1 MPDYARIVV
10 AWLPTAAFSLHCKL
24 VMLQVEGFRLSAL
37 RMGLAGEADLSP
49 WEKLGFFRIDIL
61 LVLGA
66 APALLL
72 GLGALLP
79 RRAGAVAAG
88 LVSAFVLLV
97 QYAQIRA
104 YLSVGQ
110 FLSLDLLLSAIR
122 WGWGNPGDILR
133 YDSPSSLAKAG
144 ALLAFISVASL
155 APRMPWEGRLAGIL
169 AAGRGAR
176 TGWCA
181 AAAAAF
187 LLALPW
193 FPPGK
198 DGVYHSSQAYQSIR
212 RLVPESEVPPGE
224 FAGLPAAGLMA
235 EYRSIAAARPRARDP
250 VFWGA
255 AEGYNLVLVILE
267 TAPSACLPLGG
278 GLSGFPHLESL
289 REGSLVGL
297 EHHSTYP
304 YTNRAIFSLFTSLYP
319 PNRARG
325 YFPVPAGARLP
336 GIMRS
341 LAGRGYATAAYFPVR
356 QTFESDESMFEAFGI
371 AEQSHPPGMP
381 SWRPGDRVGWRQVLA
396 RDEAAL
402 ELLLADIAGWS
413 AAGRPFAAAFLPQVG
428 HGPWQDVAGNGEPE
442 VLARGREHIRLQD
455 AMIGKI
461 LAALASSGQAERT
474 LLVVTGDHGL
484 RTGVEYPP
492 LRGGLADSIS
502 FHVPLLV
509 HARGRREMGR
519 TIPWLTSHIDI
530 APTVLDLL
538 GVEPGRE
545 FEQGLPLWDPRI
557 GERATYFFARHYS
570 GVDAYHL
577 GGRFFMWNHTTAAG
591 YRNESA
597 LHFHGIPPLAASTAE
612 SGEVSGHLRR
622 IASLQA
628 TLLDAVLRAPG
639 PESTGSRRNSI
650 VVSGES
656 RPAPP
661 WVEDNPARPGPP

>member
-1 MPDYARIVV
+1 MPDYARIVL
-10 AWLPTAAFSLHCKL
+10 AWLPAAAFSLHCKL
-24 VMLQVEGFRLSAL
+24 VMLQLEGFRLSAL
-37 RMGLAGEADLSP
+37 RMGLAGEADLSA
-49 WEKLGFFRIDIL
+49 WEKLGFFRMDIL

-72 GLGALLP
+72 VLGALLP
-79 RRAGAVAAG
+79 RRAGVTAAG
-88 LVSAFVLLV
+88 MVSAFVLLV

-110 FLSLDLLLSAIR
+110 FLSLDLLLSAMR
-122 WGWGNPGDILR
+122 WGWENPGDILQ

-144 ALLAFISVASL
+144 ALLGFISVVVL
-155 APRMPWEGRLAGIL
+155 APRMPWEGRSAGFF
-169 AAGRGAR
+169 ATGRGVR
-176 TGWCA
+176 TAWCA
-181 AAAAAF
+181 AAAVLF
-187 LLALPW
+187 ALPW
-193 FPPGK
+193 IPPGK
-198 DGVYHSSQAYQSIR
+198 GGVYHSSQAYQSIR
-212 RLVPESEVPPGE
+212 RLFPEPEGPPGE
-224 FAGLPAAGLMA
+224 FSGLAAAELMA
-235 EYRSIAAARPRARDP
+235 EYRSIAAARPRTRDP

-255 AEGYNLVLVILE
+255 AEGFNLVLVVLE
-267 TAPSACLPLGG
+267 TAPSACLPLGDSI
-278 GLSGFPHLESL
+278 SGFPHLESL
-289 REGSLVGL
+289 RKASMVGL

-304 YTNRAIFSLFTSLYP
+304 YTNRAVFSLFTSLYP
-319 PNRARG
+319 SNRAKG
-325 YFPVPAGARLP
+325 FFPISAGSRLP

-341 LAGRGYATAAYFPVR
+341 LAGLGYATAAYFPIR
-356 QTFESDESMFEAFGI
+356 QTFESDERMFEAFGI
-371 AEQSHPPGMP
+371 AEQRHPPGQP
-381 SWRPGDRVGWRQVLA
+381 SWRPGDRVGWRQVMA

-402 ELLLADIAGWS
+402 GLLLTDIAGWS

-428 HGPWQDVAGNGEPE
+428 HGPWQDVAGSGETE

-455 AMIGKI
+455 AMIGRI
-461 LAALASSGQAERT
+461 LAALESSGQAEKT

-509 HARGRREMGR
+509 HARGKRELGR

-538 GVEPGRE
+538 GVEPGRD

-557 GERATYFFARHYS
+557 RERATYFFGRHYS
-570 GVDAYHL
+570 GVDAYHQDC
-577 GGRFFMWNHTTAAG
+577 RFFMWNHTTATG

-597 LHFHGIPPLAASTAE
+597 LHFRGIPPLAASSME
-612 SGEVSGHLRR
+612 SGAVAGHLRR

-628 TLLDAVLRAPG
+628 SLLDAVLDAPD
-639 PESTGSRRNSI
+639 PEPTGSRRNSI
-650 VVSGES
+650 VVSGEP

-661 WVEDNPARPGPP
+661 GTEENPVRPASP